1 MDNERIEVSEELKE
15 LYKLI
20 KKLDSNENNSAYHYF
35 QFIVMNGDRDYLF
48 LLFNVLKEMEK
59 KGYIFE

>member
-15 LYKLI
+15 LYRLI

-35 QFIVMNGDRDYLF
+35 KFIVRNGDRDYLF

-59 KGYIFE
+59 KGYIFD

>member
-15 LYKLI
+15 LYRLI

-35 QFIVMNGDRDYLF
+35 KFIVRSAHRDYLF